1 MLSERDV
8 YRVRRISTLVG
19 AITGFLLLSAPTAVL
34 FALGIFGAVLHA
46 GSVTIGA
53 ALLVV
58 TVGVAV
64 GIQYEWRFLW
74 GRFEWPPIDLAE
86 ALQIGAAIL
95 GGTLLTLAGAVEL
108 GLSPIVAAG
117 IVGIAAAIVVPDQ
130 AVPAYCGAFV
140 GMTSPDLFASYW
152 HATAAGL
159 VASVVFLVAQPAFH
173 GIGGKL
179 GTTAFVGATAIVVA
193 TAGTFESVALPGPG
207 AVAVIV
213 GYAIVGAVATFALH
227 ARFDR
232 SPVFAS
238 GVVGAIGGVV
248 LPLVHGEF
256 GGLMAAAVFA
266 ASFAGMTA
274 VNRIPDE
281 RWIALAGLLVGLVV
295 VYTGPYLGG
304 SGGKLGTIAFGSC
317 LAVHGLLRTAH
328 IVRLRFRVEE
338 YRRLDTT

>member
-1 MLSERDV
+1 M
-8 YRVRRISTLVG
+8 YRVRRIPTLIG
-19 AITGFLLLSAPTAVL
+19 AITGFLLLAAPTAIL
-34 FALGIFGAVLHA
+34 FALGIFGAILHA
-46 GSVTIGA
+46 GTLTIGA

-58 TVGVAV
+58 TIGVAV
-64 GIQYEWRFLW
+64 GVQYEWRFLW
-74 GRFEWPPIDLAE
+74 GRFEWPPIDLTE
-86 ALQIGAAIL
+86 ALKIGASIL
-95 GGTLLTLAGAVEL
+95 GGTLLTLAGAVEI

-117 IVGIAAAIVVPDQ
+117 IVGIAAAIVVPDR

-140 GMTSPDLFASYW
+140 GMTSPDLFATYW

-159 VASVVFLVAQPAFH
+159 VASAVFLVAQPAFH

-179 GTTAFVGATAIVVA
+179 GTTAFVGATAIVLA
-193 TAGTFESVALPGPG
+193 TTGTFESVALPDPG
-207 AVAVIV
+207 TVAVV
-213 GYAIVGAVATFALH
+213 VCYAIVGAVVTFALH

-238 GVVGAIGGVV
+238 GIVGAVGGVG
-248 LPLVHGEF
+248 LPLVYSEF

-266 ASFAGMTA
+266 ASFAGMTD
-274 VNRIPDE
+274 VRRIPDE

-328 IVRLRFRVEE
+328 IVRLRFRIEE
-338 YRRLDTT
+338 FRSMDTT